1 MIDIVLQ
8 EIASI
13 LIFFYAIGRFSRI
26 IMRIE
31 KSKLQFY
38 TAKLTQTPIR
48 STLFGIFST
57 ALMQSHKAVSVITL
71 TIIDAGALSLI
82 SAVPLLLSTTIGASS
97 TPFLVS
103 MKWTSMEE
111 CLIILGAIIKK
122 IKKHSNI
129 GNIIFYLGLLLFGLE
144 LMSNATS
151 SLKDNPAF
159 QKMFSFTDNIVILFT
174 LGCIL
179 PIIFQSGAL
188 VLSMLTI
195 LINYNTI
202 SMYNA
207 ICIAT
212 GLTTGSVLSLIV
224 VLPGMNKEAKMACY
238 INMLLIL
245 FCSVISLMF
254 ITPLTSLGNSYT
266 NKAFGFAVANCV
278 SRCCISFVSIIIF
291 LIFAKTKIA
300 KCLIKDKLYG

>member
-1 MIDIVLQ
+1 MVDIILQ

-38 TAKLTQTPIR
+38 TTKITQTPIR

-71 TIIDAGALSLI
+71 TIINAGALSLV
-82 SAVPLLLSTTIGASS
+82 SAVPLLLSATIGASS
-97 TPFLVS
+97 TAFLVS
-103 MKWTSMEE
+103 MKWNSMEE

-129 GNIIFYLGLLLFGLE
+129 GHIIFYLGLLLFGLE
-144 LMSNATS
+144 LMANATS
-151 SLKDNPAF
+151 SLKDNQSF
-159 QKMFSFTDNIVILFT
+159 QKIFSFTDNIVILFSV
-174 LGCIL
+174 GCIL
-179 PIIFQSGAL
+179 SILFQSGAL

-195 LINYNTI
+195 LINYNAIT
-202 SMYNA
+202 MYNA

-212 GLTTGSVLSLIV
+212 GVTAGAVLSLVV
-224 VLPGMNKEAKMACY
+224 VLPGMNKEARMACY
-238 INMLLIL
+238 IDMLLIL
-245 FCSVISLMF
+245 LCSIISLIF
-254 ITPLTSLGNSYT
+254 ITPLTTLGDTYT
-266 NKAFGFAVANCV
+266 SKAFGFAVANGI
-278 SRCCISFVSIIIF
+278 SRCCISLASIIIF
-291 LIFAKTKIA
+291 LIFSKTKFAHSFIQA
-300 KCLIKDKLYG
+300 KLYD